1 MPTPLPLLETIRL
14 EDGKLQ
20 NLTRH
25 RFRMGQS
32 LSFLGYSNHLAWS
45 EEWTKIPSDKQEGLW
60 KLRLIYGSE
69 HFEIHIIP
77 YEIRPVKS
85 LKLVLADHLNYSVKY
100 TDRSQIEE
108 LLTMR
113 EEADDILMIKDGLLT
128 DTSYANIA
136 LYDGETW
143 HTPTQ
148 PLLKGTRRASLIS
161 AGKIIPSYIRIHDLQ
176 EYSRIRLFN
185 AMMDFEEGPEL
196 DITAIR

>member
-1 MPTPLPLLETIRL
+1 MPTSLPLLETIRL

-45 EEWTKIPSDKQEGLW
+45 ENWTKIPSDKQKGLW
-60 KLRLIYGSE
+60 KFRLIYGNE
-69 HFEIHIIP
+69 HFKVDIIP
-77 YEIRPVKS
+77 YEIRSIKS
-85 LKLVLADHLNYSVKY
+85 LKLVLADHLDYSVKY
-100 TDRSQIEE
+100 TDRSQIEA
-108 LLTMR
+108 LLAKR
-113 EEADDILMIKDGLLT
+113 EDADDILMIKDGLLT

-136 LYDGETW
+136 LYDGENW

-161 AGKIIPSYIRIHDLQ
+161 TGKIIPSYIRIHDLQ
-176 EYSRIRLFN
+176 DYSRIRLFN
-185 AMMDFEEGPEL
+185 AMMDFDQGPEL
-196 DITAIR
+196 DIAAIR